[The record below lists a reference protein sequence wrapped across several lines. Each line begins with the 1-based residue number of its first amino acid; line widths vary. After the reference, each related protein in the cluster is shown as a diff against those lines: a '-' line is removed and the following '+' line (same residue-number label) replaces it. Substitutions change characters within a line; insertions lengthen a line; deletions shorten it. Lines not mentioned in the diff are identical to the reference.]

1 VGAQPH
7 RGGEDLR
14 IGSDPG
20 RACTDALPRD
30 HTGDGGAVVDGR
42 LPTDRGLTVLAESAE
57 VLGLADH
64 TLEILMIGVH
74 SGIDDGDLARS
85 GPSHIE
91 AERTFA
97 SGATP
102 VGPAPT
108 PCPAITP
115 ATAVPWWMVVFPPI
129 GVLPSLPS
137 PLKSLALLTTPSR
150 SS

>member
-1 VGAQPH
+1 MLIPFAPESTAQRMAP
-7 RGGEDLR
+7 
-14 IGSDPG
+14 S
-20 RACTDALPRD
+20 ACSRVEPDSC
-30 HTGDGGAVVDGR
+30 G
-42 LPTDRGLTVLAESAE
+42 
-57 VLGLADH
+57 
-64 TLEILMIGVH
+64 
-74 SGIDDGDLARS
+74 RS

-97 SGATP
+97 SGAPP

-129 GVLPSLPS
+129 GVVPSLPS

-150 SS
+150 SSWSVLTPESMTATLTPLPVVVFHSLRSEERRVGKGGRYLWG